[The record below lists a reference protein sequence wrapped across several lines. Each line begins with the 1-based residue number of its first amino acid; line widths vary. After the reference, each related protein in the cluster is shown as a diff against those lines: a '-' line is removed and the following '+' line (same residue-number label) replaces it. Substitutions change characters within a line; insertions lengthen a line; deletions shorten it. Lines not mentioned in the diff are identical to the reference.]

1 MKMRWYNILGII
13 GVILFVIAMVN
24 MRMTDWK
31 AGILR
36 YEGFLPQ
43 PFDVLFIVIPV
54 FLWLIWMGASIESE
68 VKRIKK
74 VEVR

>member
-1 MKMRWYNILGII
+1 
-13 GVILFVIAMVN
+13 
-24 MRMTDWK
+24 MTDWK

-54 FLWLIWMGASIESE
+54 FLWLIWMGASLESE
-68 VKRIKK
+68 IDRRKS
-74 VEVR
+74 